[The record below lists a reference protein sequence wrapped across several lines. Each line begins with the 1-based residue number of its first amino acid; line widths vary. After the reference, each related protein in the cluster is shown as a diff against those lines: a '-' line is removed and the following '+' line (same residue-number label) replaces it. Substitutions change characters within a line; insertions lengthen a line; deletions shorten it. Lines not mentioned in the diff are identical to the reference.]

1 MLQKG
6 SKKQPVKFLDKD
18 TQYLKNKL
26 FDVIKTLNDQ
36 AINKWQQCMLGS
48 QSGKN
53 IPQLMFQY
61 AYFKLI
67 FYQQFK
73 RLTFH
78 WH

>member
-36 AINKWQQCMLGS
+36 AINKWQHCMLGS
-48 QSGKN
+48 QKGEK
-53 IPQLMFQY
+53 
-61 AYFKLI
+61 I
-67 FYQQFK
+67 F
-73 RLTFH
+73 LNWCLNMH
-78 WH
+78 ILN

>member
-26 FDVIKTLNDQ
+26 FDVIKTFNLNDQ

-48 QSGKN
+48 QKGEKYSSTDVS
-53 IPQLMFQY
+53 IC
-61 AYFKLI
+61 I
-67 FYQQFK
+67 F
-73 RLTFH
+73 
-78 WH
+78 

>member
-36 AINKWQQCMLGS
+36 AMNGS
-48 QSGKN
+48 N
-53 IPQLMFQY
+53 VC
-61 AYFKLI
+61 
-67 FYQQFK
+67 
-73 RLTFH
+73 
-78 WH
+78 

>member
-36 AINKWQQCMLGS
+36 AINKWQHCMLGS
-48 QSGKN
+48 QKGEK
-53 IPQLMFQY
+53 
-61 AYFKLI
+61 I
-67 FYQQFK
+67 F
-73 RLTFH
+73 LN
-78 WH
+78 

>member
-48 QSGKN
+48 QKGEK
-53 IPQLMFQY
+53 
-61 AYFKLI
+61 I
-67 FYQQFK
+67 FLNWCFNMHI
-73 RLTFH
+73 LN
-78 WH
+78 